1 MKQQKEYAQKKIQQ
15 LQGLL
20 KDVQADVNEKQDNI
34 IQLQAEKKKL
44 EGELNAGTK

>member
-1 MKQQKEYAQKKIQQ
+1 MYRKRFNNSKDISE
-15 LQGLL
+15 
-20 KDVQADVNEKQDNI
+20 DVQADVNEKQDNI